1 MAQHLAL
8 HTLDVGTWRPTAFRD
23 FPALPGNGGLVVSD
37 GGDLAIYWG
46 SDYPATTIVRA
57 DLGG

>member
-1 MAQHLAL
+1 M
-8 HTLDVGTWRPTAFRD
+8 GTWRPTAFRD

-46 SDYPATTIVRA
+46 SDHPATTIVRA